1 MFRFSINV
9 EFGRVSEP
17 GEPEVLP
24 GEGGP
29 GGAQVED
36 AGYGSRPA
44 EWHGTGFSLP
54 HVEDPGPE
62 GPY

>member
-1 MFRFSINV
+1 MFRFSLSV

-17 GEPEVLP
+17 EEPEDLP
-24 GEGGP
+24 GGTSAN
-29 GGAQVED
+29 AQVED

>member
-17 GEPEVLP
+17 GEPGALP

-29 GGAQVED
+29 GGAQVEM
-36 AGYGSRPA
+36 AHEQSPGLRV
-44 EWHGTGFSLP
+44 GF
-54 HVEDPGPE
+54 HRADEDF
-62 GPY
+62 